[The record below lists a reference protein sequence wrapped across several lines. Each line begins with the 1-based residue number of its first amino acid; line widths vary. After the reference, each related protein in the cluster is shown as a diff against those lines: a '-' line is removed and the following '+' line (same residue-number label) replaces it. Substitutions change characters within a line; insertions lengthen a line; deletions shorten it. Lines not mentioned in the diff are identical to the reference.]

1 MPIKSVTEQLAQVAE
16 LPSTRGGKLRL
27 VAGILAALTVGTLLT
42 IGALSVAQLATG
54 AREDSA
60 ASRITNVLVEVQRRA
75 GVGVEMTGTS
85 IPPMMVGSGHE
96 VTQPAQPIQI
106 SEIEI
111 TTLTPADRFTF
122 AITPLIVALA
132 MGSVALVWIGL
143 AQSVE
148 RSEV

>member
-1 MPIKSVTEQLAQVAE
+1 MKSVTEQLAQVAE
-16 LPSTRGGKLRL
+16 LPSTPGGKLRL
-27 VAGILAALTVGTLLT
+27 AAGVLAAVTLATLLT
-42 IGALSVAQLATG
+42 IGALSVAQLVAG
-54 AREDSA
+54 GREDSA
-60 ASRITNVLVEVQRRA
+60 AGRITSVLVEVQRRA

-85 IPPMMVGSGHE
+85 IPPMTVGSGHE
-96 VTQPAQPIQI
+96 ITQAAEPIEI
-106 SEIEI
+106 SVIEI
-111 TTLTPADRFTF
+111 TTLTPADKFAF